1 MYLLVLALISGF
13 VACRNV
19 AIIISGGPRPF
30 ACSWDESDAY
40 YRMVSDGLVMAE
52 FLHNSGYEVHCLYS
66 VSMIDWYDYSISNL
80 TGDNAL
86 LHGDGIWKSDLGDE
100 PIWFWPKR
108 RTLRTLE
115 GIHLQDDDR
124 VVLYIRSHGSEG
136 GFDGPYGTTIGYDE
150 VLKVFTRKKFTGEM
164 LWLVDACHSGTII
177 TFHDLFARAQENGLN
192 CRVITSTDDRTS
204 ISNFRRPVEVS
215 TELYNGQR
223 RVGIS
228 SYFRHRLMVY
238 IDQHARVGVH
248 GGVAWASAVQAVGRT
263 TVDVFEDGAL
273 VTRNLGCI
281 EFSFGSTLPY
291 ISDWISVLPDE
302 PDLGIWNG
310 ASGRSS
316 GGEASELCEHWS
328 YGTFVCSLPEDPVSR
343 KRALYNHARFG
354 KLIRSVYRDL
364 NISLG
369 RRAAVPVELTKAQ
382 LAMFYRLLRKVDECV
397 YLERPHFHPNYNFL
411 KNLVVTY
418 GKDESAIVRAI
429 EKASKAYGLSEIPKP
444 IGDVIDPFAYLERL
458 EKAHLISESDKV
470 RISSKLSKLLG
481 SSKIAQ
487 VGELDTS
494 RASHKRS
501 RGRQHRHR
509 HDHRDGHGHRHRH
522 AHRDGHRH
530 QHKNGRRHWG
540 MLKEA
545 DYWIDPS
552 TLCYRPRL
560 GRGRWE

>member
-1 MYLLVLALISGF
+1 MYLLVLALISGL
-13 VACRNV
+13 VACRDV
-19 AIIISGGPRPF
+19 AIIICGGPWPV
-30 ACSWDESDAY
+30 ACSWDQADGY
-40 YRMVSDGLVMAE
+40 YPMLSDGLVMAN
-52 FLHNSGYEVHCLYS
+52 FLERNHYEVHCLYS
-66 VSMIDWYDYSISNL
+66 VAMTDWYDNWIK
-80 TGDNAL
+80 DV
-86 LHGDGIWKSDLGDE
+86 DGINVLARGNGIWRSALGDE
-100 PIWFWPKR
+100 PIWLWPKW
-108 RTLRTLE
+108 RTLRALE
-115 GIHLQDDDR
+115 DIDLQNGDH
-124 VVLYIRSHGSEG
+124 VVLYISSHGREG
-136 GFDGPYGTTIGYDE
+136 GFHGPYGGIIGYDE
-150 VLKVFTRKKFTGEM
+150 VLDVFTRKGFTGEM
-164 LWLVDACHSGTII
+164 LWIVDACHSGTI
-177 TFHDLFARAQENGLN
+177 FDFRDLFRQAASRGLH
-192 CRVITSTDDRTS
+192 CRVITASDCGIAFSNYQDHVPAKGILFDGVRHVATS
-204 ISNFRRPVEVS
+204 SI
-215 TELYNGQR
+215 
-223 RVGIS
+223 
-228 SYFRHRLMVY
+228 FRHRLMVY
-238 IDQHARVGVH
+238 TDQHVRVGVH

-302 PDLGIWNG
+302 PDLGVWNG

-343 KRALYNHARFG
+343 KRALSDHARFG
-354 KLIRSVYRDL
+354 KLIRSVYLDL

-369 RRAAVPVELTKAQ
+369 RGSAVPVELTKAQ

-397 YLERPHFHPNYNFL
+397 YLEGPHFHPNYNFL

-429 EKASKAYGLSEIPKP
+429 EKASKAYGLSEIPEP

-481 SSKIAQ
+481 SSNVAQ

-501 RGRQHRHR
+501 CGRQHRHR
-509 HDHRDGHGHRHRH
+509 HDHRDGHGHP
-522 AHRDGHRH
+522 
-530 QHKNGRRHWG
+530 HKNGRRHWG

>member
-1 MYLLVLALISGF
+1 
-13 VACRNV
+13 
-19 AIIISGGPRPF
+19 
-30 ACSWDESDAY
+30 
-40 YRMVSDGLVMAE
+40 MAT
-52 FLHNSGYEVHCLYS
+52 S
-66 VSMIDWYDYSISNL
+66 SI
-80 TGDNAL
+80 
-86 LHGDGIWKSDLGDE
+86 
-100 PIWFWPKR
+100 
-108 RTLRTLE
+108 
-115 GIHLQDDDR
+115 
-124 VVLYIRSHGSEG
+124 
-136 GFDGPYGTTIGYDE
+136 
-150 VLKVFTRKKFTGEM
+150 
-164 LWLVDACHSGTII
+164 
-177 TFHDLFARAQENGLN
+177 
-192 CRVITSTDDRTS
+192 
-204 ISNFRRPVEVS
+204 
-215 TELYNGQR
+215 
-223 RVGIS
+223 
-228 SYFRHRLMVY
+228 FRHRLMRYIHRHFDDVVKGRITWEDAVRSVARTHAVIEEDNVQSTRELGSMHFVY
-238 IDQHARVGVH
+238 GP
-248 GGVAWASAVQAVGRT
+248 
-263 TVDVFEDGAL
+263 AL
-273 VTRNLGCI
+273 EHIR
-281 EFSFGSTLPY
+281 
-291 ISDWISVLPDE
+291 DWISVLPDE
-302 PDLGIWNG
+302 PYKGDDNG
-310 ASGRSS
+310 ASGRSG

-343 KRALYNHARFG
+343 KRALSDHARFG
-354 KLIRSVYRDL
+354 KLIMSVYRDL
-364 NISLG
+364 NIHLG
-369 RRAAVPVELTKAQ
+369 RGSAVPVELTKTQ

-487 VGELDTS
+487 VGEPDTS

-509 HDHRDGHGHRHRH
+509 HDHRDGHRHGRP
-522 AHRDGHRH
+522 
-530 QHKNGRRHWG
+530 HKNGRRHWG